1 MWEREIDNKEMED
14 QLKELVGLL
23 RQSETRRKEVERD
36 LKIREQDLAI
46 ALASSASVCFFYLC
60 EDSPTFSCLSLI
72 CFHAI
77 LVHVTLKIV
86 LPVMS

>member
-46 ALASSASVCFFYLC
+46 ALATSAAVCFLYLC
-60 EDSPTFSCLSLI
+60 EDLRTFSCLSSLR
-72 CFHAI
+72 FYAI
-77 LVHVTLKIV
+77 IVHVNLKIV
-86 LPVMS
+86 CYQ